1 MQVDMGEKSIV
12 MSDQSRMKV
21 YFVSFVLCYSRM
33 MYIHYSTRAYNTD
46 MFIAA
51 HLAAF
56 QYFGGVPQAGIYDQT
71 KLYQRSIGKFFTMRS
86 FRDYSCV

>member
-46 MFIAA
+46 LFMAA

-56 QYFGGVPQAGIYDQT
+56 HYFGGIP
-71 KLYQRSIGKFFTMRS
+71 
-86 FRDYSCV
+86 